1 MRKILLFIC
10 LSSPLLINA
19 QSKAQFTNK
28 EFKLA
33 TDKGK
38 AVNYNALGMGILP
51 STELMV
57 GGNHVNYRRH
67 GFGISWRVGVQ
78 AILDVKKLNISGIS
92 LENAEKNNWLTG
104 SSTTNYAYSINFN
117 YVKSLTKK
125 IPLYVGMGLTRIR
138 QFDEVNAYGN
148 PETKEWILNDKKT
161 RFDLNFTAGV
171 FVPVT
176 SRFILNFGY
185 DHNPQTLFLGISIA
199 SPYNWE
205 DIDMW

>member
-1 MRKILLFIC
+1 MYKTLLFYC
-10 LSSPLLINA
+10 LSIPLLINA
-19 QSKAQFTNK
+19 QSKAKFTNK

-33 TDKGK
+33 TNKGK

-78 AILDVKKLNISGIS
+78 AILDLKKMNISNIT

-104 SSTTNYAYSINFN
+104 NSSTKYAYSINFN

-125 IPLYVGMGLTRIR
+125 IPLYLGMGLTRIR

-148 PETKEWILNDKKT
+148 PDFKEWILNDKKT

-171 FVPVT
+171 FIPVT
-176 SRFILNFGY
+176 SRLILNMGY

-199 SPYNWE
+199 DPYNWE

>member
-1 MRKILLFIC
+1 MKKALIIFLF
-10 LSSPLLINA
+10 SFPVLIQA
-19 QSKAQFTNK
+19 QSKAKFNGTDL
-28 EFKLA
+28 KLA
-33 TDKGK
+33 TNKGK

-104 SSTTNYAYSINFN
+104 NTTTKYAYSINFN

-138 QFDEVNAYGN
+138 QLDEVNAYGN
-148 PETKEWILNDKKT
+148 PDAKEWILNDKKT

-185 DHNPQTLFLGISIA
+185 DHNPQTLFFGISIA
-199 SPYNWE
+199 DPYNWE